1 MILALINALIVLFLL
16 APIIVVVATAFTTT
30 AYPLFPPQGFT
41 LRWFERFLT
50 MTEFTDAVQRSALL
64 ALVSTAIAS
73 VLGTF
78 SALALTRWRGPARQA
93 ITSLMLSPIMFP
105 AIVLGLA
112 LLVFYSQIGLAGT
125 FAGLVIA
132 HSLVTTPFVIRLVM
146 ASLAEFD
153 PAVEEAARNLGAGW
167 WRTFFQVTLPL
178 IQPGVLAGAVFAFI
192 ISFDELVITL
202 FLAGPGM
209 ATLPVRI
216 YTFVEYS
223 SAPTISAISFVML
236 FTLVILL
243 VGTLTLTA
251 KNEGQAR

>member
-1 MILALINALIVLFLL
+1 MILGLINALIVLFLL

-50 MTEFTDAVQRSALL
+50 MTEFTDAVQRSAVL
-64 ALVSTAIAS
+64 AFASTAIAS

-78 SALALTRWRGPARQA
+78 SALALTRWRGPGQQA
-93 ITSLMLSPIMFP
+93 IASLMLSPIMFP

-125 FAGLVIA
+125 FTGLVIA

-178 IQPGVLAGAVFAFI
+178 IRPGVLAGTVFAFI
-192 ISFDELVITL
+192 LSFDELVITL

-223 SAPTISAISFVML
+223 SAPTISAISTTLIVAWML
-236 FTLVILL
+236 IGVP
-243 VGTLTLTA
+243 VY
-251 KNEGQAR
+251 ARFLSIKHA

>member
-1 MILALINALIVLFLL
+1 MILAIINSFIVLFLL

-50 MTEFTDAVQRSALL
+50 MTEFTDAVQRSAVL
-64 ALVSTAIAS
+64 ALASTAIAS

-78 SALALTRWRGPARQA
+78 SALALTRWRGPGRQA

-125 FAGLVIA
+125 FTGLVIA

-192 ISFDELVITL
+192 LSFDELVITL

-223 SAPTISAISFVML
+223 SAPTISAISTTLIVAWML
-236 FTLVILL
+236 IGVPVYTRFLSIKH
-243 VGTLTLTA
+243 A
-251 KNEGQAR
+251 

>member
-1 MILALINALIVLFLL
+1 MILTVINSLIVLFLL

-50 MTEFTDAVQRSALL
+50 MTEFTDAVQRSAVL
-64 ALVSTAIAS
+64 ALASTAIAS

-78 SALALTRWRGPARQA
+78 SALALTRWRGPGRQA

-125 FAGLVIA
+125 FTGLVIA

-146 ASLAEFD
+146 ASLAQFD

-192 ISFDELVITL
+192 LSFDELVITL

-223 SAPTISAISFVML
+223 SAPTISAISTTLIVAWML
-236 FTLVILL
+236 IGVPVYTRFLSI
-243 VGTLTLTA
+243 
-251 KNEGQAR
+251 KHS

>member
-50 MTEFTDAVQRSALL
+50 MTEFTDAVQRSAVL

-78 SALALTRWRGPARQA
+78 SALALTRWRGLGRQA

-125 FAGLVIA
+125 FTGLVIA

-223 SAPTISAISFVML
+223 SAPTISAISTTLIVAWML
-236 FTLVILL
+236 IGVP
-243 VGTLTLTA
+243 VY
-251 KNEGQAR
+251 ARFLSIKHA